1 MNETVGRPVMKIVAV
16 AKSKKKGTRKTVMPE
31 VTVQVD
37 HGVVG
42 DAHAGK
48 WHRQISLLA
57 KESIDSARA
66 RGLDVSYGDF
76 GENVVTEG
84 VDLLNIGVGGK
95 LALGEDVLVEITQI
109 GKVCHTRCAIFYKT
123 GDCIMP
129 REGVFARVLAGG
141 TLREGDAVVVLDNAP
156 GEKDSKKLAFGHAH
170 V

>member
-1 MNETVGRPVMKIVAV
+1 MNETANTPAMKIVAV
-16 AKSKKKGTRKTVMPE
+16 AKSKKKGTRKTVAPE
-31 VTVQVD
+31 VTVRVN

-42 DAHAGK
+42 DAHAGE

-84 VDLLNIGVGGK
+84 VDLLNIGVGGR
-95 LALGEDVLVEITQI
+95 LALGDAILVEITQI
-109 GKVCHTRCAIFYKT
+109 GKVCHTRCAIFYKN

-141 TLREGDAVVVLDNAP
+141 TLRQGDAVAILDTAP
-156 GEKDSKKLAFGHAH
+156 GKKQSEELAFGHAH